1 MKLSVAG
8 LALWLAAGWAAAP
21 LVVADVP
28 AAAQQPLPVALVDAL
43 TKLSGGLST
52 ANILDG
58 NSALGGQVSRWFDG
72 DPHQGS

>member
-1 MKLSVAG
+1 MV
-8 LALWLAAGWAAAP
+8 
-21 LVVADVP
+21 
-28 AAAQQPLPVALVDAL
+28 
-43 TKLSGGLST
+43 ST

>member
-1 MKLSVAG
+1 MDAPLHDIVAEIY
-8 LALWLAAGWAAAP
+8 LAA
-21 LVVADVP
+21 
-28 AAAQQPLPVALVDAL
+28 VDGDQSRTFAS
-43 TKLSGGLST
+43 KLAHAFRCESCMVST